1 MCRHLL
7 IERFWLR
14 PTSNALHLSLS
25 LSRSRS
31 LSLSLP
37 HKILFLFLSLLQHRN
52 LQKSTDLNCKA
63 LIAIVS
69 SLSLPLSRSS
79 LPQSLSMINRLPD
92 LLLPL
97 SLHHES
103 YNIENWNALDQRCCC
118 CNIRHRNN
126 FSGDQLTSH
135 SRKKLSI
142 AEISPL
148 SGTRSGRISRN

>member
-7 IERFWLR
+7 IERLWLR

-25 LSRSRS
+25 L
-31 LSLSLP
+31 P
-37 HKILFLFLSLLQHRN
+37 HKILFLFSSLLQHRN

-63 LIAIVS
+63 LIAIVP

-92 LLLPL
+92 LLPL

-103 YNIENWNALDQRCCC
+103 YNIENWNALEQRWCCC
-118 CNIRHRNN
+118 SIRHRNN

-135 SRKKLSI
+135 SRTKLSI